1 MNYSVSF
8 EKDAAKTLRK
18 LDRYTRAIL
27 MNWIRK
33 NLVETD
39 DPRRT
44 GKALVGKLV
53 GLWRY
58 RVGDYRILAK
68 IKDKEVTILIV
79 KIGRRKDIYEG

>member
-1 MNYSVSF
+1 MNYLVSF

-18 LDRYTRAIL
+18 LDRYTRTIL

-33 NLVETD
+33 NIVETD

-44 GKALVGKLV
+44 GKALVGKLA

-79 KIGRRKDIYEG
+79 KIGHRKDVYEG